1 MTFKNVQ
8 ENDWIQPY
16 KRLYT
21 MADFKRLCK
30 THTAKTAR
38 FILMCSSAYYFIDEK
53 KECDVSKALHK
64 MRVDM
69 L

>member
-1 MTFKNVQ
+1 MTLSHHAAVSRQ
-8 ENDWIQPY
+8 ENFFIRVP
-16 KRLYT
+16 L
-21 MADFKRLCK
+21 
-30 THTAKTAR
+30 KTAR

-53 KECDVSKALHK
+53 KECDVSKAIHK